1 MSPTEPRWGTLA
13 AAPCPSIEV
22 RDLTVAYKSGTIA
35 LVDVSFALGEPTI
48 CGLVGMNGSG
58 KSTLFKTI
66 MGFLEPQEGSV
77 AICGGPV
84 AVAQRQ
90 SLVAYVPQT
99 EEVDWTFPVSV
110 QDVVMMGRQGR
121 MGFLR
126 IPARE
131 DARIVAESLA
141 RVGIE
146 AFADRQIGELSGGQR
161 KRTFLARAL
170 AQEARILLLDEPF
183 AGVDIKTEQAI
194 VAILQDLRVAGHVI
208 LVSTHNVSSVPT
220 FCDSV
225 VMINK
230 TLIAAGPIE
239 TAFTPENLGRA
250 FGGSL
255 YGLPIGMV
263 PPAAVVAAPI
273 GAPKGTIHKL
283 VAAIRGA
290 A

>member
-1 MSPTEPRWGTLA
+1 MSSTEPRRQPLA
-13 AAPCPSIEV
+13 DAPCPSIEV
-22 RDLTVAYKSGTIA
+22 RNVTVAYKSGTVA
-35 LVDVSFALGEPTI
+35 LVDVSFALVEPTI
-48 CGLVGMNGSG
+48 CGLIGMNGSG
-58 KSTLFKTI
+58 KSTLFKAI
-66 MGFLEPQEGSV
+66 MGFLGPQQGTV
-77 AICGGPV
+77 TICGRPV
-84 AVAQRQ
+84 AFAQKQ
-90 SLVAYVPQT
+90 NIIAYVPQT

-110 QDVVMMGRQGR
+110 RDVVMMGRQGR

-126 IPARE
+126 IPSHE
-131 DARIVAESLA
+131 DARIVSESLS
-141 RVGIE
+141 RVGME

-194 VAILQDLRVAGHVI
+194 TAILQDLQAAGHVI

-230 TLIAAGPIE
+230 VLIAAGPISG
-239 TAFTPENLGRA
+239 AFTPENLGRT
-250 FGGSL
+250 FGGAL
-255 YGLPIGMV
+255 YGLPIGTF
-263 PPAAVVAAPI
+263 PTAPNARPS
-273 GAPKGTIHKL
+273 GPIHKL
-283 VAAIRGA
+283 VATIRGA

>member
-1 MSPTEPRWGTLA
+1 MSRTEAHVDAGA
-13 AAPCPSIEV
+13 GAPCPSIAVEGV
-22 RDLTVAYKSGTIA
+22 TVAYKTGTVA
-35 LVDVSFALGEPTI
+35 LVDVSFTLAEPTI
-48 CGLVGMNGSG
+48 CGLIGMNGSG

-66 MGFLEPQEGSV
+66 MGFLEPSHGSV
-77 AICGGPV
+77 TICGRPV
-84 AVAQRQ
+84 AFAQKQ
-90 SLVAYVPQT
+90 NIIAYVPQT

-110 QDVVMMGRQGR
+110 RDVVMMGRQGR

-126 IPARE
+126 IPSRE

-141 RVGIE
+141 RVGME

-183 AGVDIKTEQAI
+183 AGVDIKTEHAI
-194 VAILQDLRVAGHVI
+194 IAILRDLQARGHVI

-225 VMINK
+225 VMINR
-230 TLIAAGPIE
+230 TLVASGPIAS
-239 TAFTPENLGRA
+239 TFTPENLGRA

-255 YGLPIGMV
+255 YGLPVGTFV
-263 PPAAVVAAPI
+263 PTRV
-273 GAPKGTIHKL
+273 GAREPEPVHKL
-283 VAAIRGA
+283 AAASRGA